1 MRTLLSTAV
10 LVLCA
15 GVLNAATINA
25 PSDQPTMLA
34 GIDAVSDGNSA
45 NDSNLNATSENFL
58 SIGKRIRILAPGV
71 VYRQTRDG
79 RFYPVLGTINALRR
93 DTIVFESKRYDSL
106 MAVPLSAIQKIEVSK
121 GKRPRVLLYGG
132 LGFLLGSAAG
142 FVIGVADGE
151 GGRNSDSHFLLCI
164 ERAVIGG
171 LSGLL
176 GGIVWSL
183 TAPSEK
189 WGEVPLDKLKIGLI
203 PMRNQEFVITA
214 SISF

>member
-1 MRTLLSTAV
+1 MRTLLSMAV

-34 GIDAVSDGNSA
+34 GIDAASDGDLA
-45 NDSNLNATSENFL
+45 DDSISNATSENFL

-132 LGFLLGSAAG
+132 LGFLLGTATGFIIGAAASEADRSSDYYIADR
-142 FVIGVADGE
+142 IGGA
-151 GGRNSDSHFLLCI
+151 L
-164 ERAVIGG
+164 IGG

-203 PMRNQEFVITA
+203 PLRNQEFVITA